1 MVLAQLAHVGIE
13 IEDDMALILE
23 TTIFENIV
31 RCVDNNH
38 NNSCCPHIVVV
49 R

>member
-23 TTIFENIV
+23 TTIL
-31 RCVDNNH
+31 DDG
-38 NNSCCPHIVVV
+38 VVI
-49 R
+49 